1 MDCTVQS
8 SDIAWH
14 NVAPSVRAYNLVPF
28 PIAMVILCLVPF
40 IACLG
45 GIPTPV
51 IRAMMSNVV
60 DPDEQ
65 GGEYLMCS

>member
-1 MDCTVQS
+1 MLKLIGALRVIVSTTF
-8 SDIAWH
+8 
-14 NVAPSVRAYNLVPF
+14 SVRAYNLVPF